1 MSKTKN
7 SRYKINEY
15 LNNEFDGYDNVT
27 VKFSRHKNSRKHVH
41 SLGKEFVRTG
51 VKYRENYD
59 GRLGDCFMRS
69 DRRRK
74 GKNVQKGIC
83 RARLKEFNRKEI
95 IEAV

>member
-15 LNNEFDGYDNVT
+15 LNNEFDGYDYVT
-27 VKFSRHKNSRKHVH
+27 NKFSRHKNSRKHVH
-41 SLGKEFVRTG
+41 SLGREFNQTG
-51 VKYRENYD
+51 VKYRENSD
-59 GRLGDCFMRS
+59 GRLGDCYMRS

-74 GKNVQKGIC
+74 EKDVQKGIR

-95 IEAV
+95 ENM